1 MYFSVL
7 IKGILLRRK
16 KSKENFILRFRLLD
30 KIAITTLRYS
40 FKPVFSDQSSVLVG
54 ASLSFELVV

>member
-16 KSKENFILRFRLLD
+16 KSKENFTLRFRLLD
-30 KIAITTLRYS
+30 KIAITTLRYL
-40 FKPVFSDQSSVLVG
+40 FKLVSSD
-54 ASLSFELVV
+54 